1 MILVIPKDQSSSG
14 NRARQNKNWVLGEKM
29 DINKLLH
36 KMTIEEKAGQLMQL
50 GPFFFIKDLE
60 IEVAGNVSDI
70 GINQEQIFQS
80 GSVLGIRNAE
90 EMIEIQ
96 KRYLSRSR
104 LQIPLIFMADIIHGY
119 ETIFPVPLAL
129 SSSWNPKLAYQMA
142 RVSAQEASAA
152 GIHVTFSPMAD
163 LSRDPRWG
171 RVVEGFGE
179 DSFLSSLFVKQMV
192 QGYQNDD
199 ISKPG
204 NVASCVKHFA
214 AYGAV
219 EAGRDYNTVD
229 VSRLF
234 LHQYHLTGYKAAID
248 AGAKMIMT
256 AFNIVDGVPSTVN
269 SYLLRE
275 VLRDQWKF
283 KGVTIS
289 DYDSLHQII
298 EHGCAEDNKEAALLG
313 IEGGLDIEMA
323 SSCYVNYLKELID
336 EKKVD
341 IKLID
346 EAVMRIL
353 ELKNEAGLFGNP
365 YKGANPVLE
374 KKLVHSKEH
383 LAITKDIADECSVL
397 LKNENVLP
405 IKKGSK
411 IALIGPYAQSR
422 STNGSW
428 SWHGKRE
435 LNSTLEEM
443 LIKHGVSPI
452 ITLNVESKQEISAH
466 NIEVLKTADIVIIAI
481 GEDAYESGEARSKTD
496 LSIPRKQATLVDLA
510 KELGLKSAVVL
521 YSGRPLIL
529 DHVLDADALLYA
541 WFLGSQAN
549 ESISEVLIGKVN
561 PSGKLTMSFPRNVG
575 QIPVYYNYFN
585 TGRPKREGILNEFVS
600 YYLDVLNTPLFPF
613 GYGLSYASFT
623 YGEFN
628 ISSDELCPDEELTVT
643 IEVANQSDVSGF
655 ETIQLYLRDYVSK
668 IARPIKELKGFKKIW
683 FENQSSQV
691 VEFKISIN
699 DLMIIDAAGNK
710 FFEYGRFAVMVG
722 PNSEEVQSQ
731 DFRLVKEKKL

>member
-1 MILVIPKDQSSSG
+1 
-14 NRARQNKNWVLGEKM
+14 M

-36 KMTIEEKAGQLMQL
+36 KMTIEEKVGQLMQL
-50 GPFFFIKDLE
+50 APFFFIKDLE

-70 GINQEQIFQS
+70 GINQKKIFQS
-80 GSVLGIRNAE
+80 GSVLGIRNAK
-90 EMIEIQ
+90 EMIEVQ
-96 KRYLSRSR
+96 KRYLSKSR

-119 ETIFPVPLAL
+119 ETIFPVPLAI
-129 SSSWNPKLAYQMA
+129 SSSWNPRLAYQMA
-142 RVSAQEASAA
+142 RVSAQEASSA

-179 DSFLSSLFVKQMV
+179 DSYLSSIFVKQMV
-192 QGYQNDD
+192 QGYQNND

-256 AFNIVDGVPSTVN
+256 AFNLVDGVPSTVN
-269 SYLLRE
+269 SYLLRD

-313 IEGGLDIEMA
+313 IEAGLDIEMA

-336 EKKVD
+336 EGQVG

-353 ELKNEAGLFGNP
+353 ELKKEVGLFENP
-365 YKGANPVLE
+365 FKGANPKLE
-374 KKLVHSKEH
+374 KKLIHSKEH
-383 LAITKDIADECSVL
+383 LSIVKDVADECSVL
-397 LKNENVLP
+397 LKNKNVLP

-428 SWHGKRE
+428 SWHGKRD
-435 LNSTLEEM
+435 LNSTLEEA
-443 LIKHGVSPI
+443 LNKQGTKPI
-452 ITLNVESKQEISAH
+452 ITLNVESRAEISAQDKE
-466 NIEVLKTADIVIIAI
+466 IIKTVDIVVIAI

-496 LSIPRKQATLVDLA
+496 LSIPRKQATLVQLT
-510 KELGLKSAVVL
+510 KELGLKSIVVL

-529 DHVLDADALLYA
+529 DHILEADALLYA

-585 TGRPKREGILNEFVS
+585 TGRPKREGIQNEFVS
-600 YYLDVLNTPLFPF
+600 YYLDVSNTPLFPF
-613 GYGLSYASFT
+613 GYGLSYASFK
-623 YGEFN
+623 YGDLN
-628 ISSDELCPDEELTVT
+628 ISSTELYSNEELTVT
-643 IEVANQSDVSGF
+643 VEVTNQSDIPGF
-655 ETIQLYLRDYVSK
+655 EIIQLYLRDYVSK
-668 IARPIKELKGFKKIW
+668 VAKPIKELKRFQKVW
-683 FENQSSQV
+683 FERRTSKII
-691 VEFKISIN
+691 EFKISLK
-699 DLMIIDAAGNK
+699 DLMIIDATGNK
-710 FFEYGRFAVMVG
+710 YYEYGKFAVMVG
-722 PNSEEVQSQ
+722 SNSEEIQSK
-731 DFRLVKEKKL
+731 DFRLIKESEL

>member
-1 MILVIPKDQSSSG
+1 
-14 NRARQNKNWVLGEKM
+14 M
-29 DINKLLH
+29 DVNKLLH
-36 KMTIEEKAGQLMQL
+36 KMTIEEKVGQLMQL
-50 GPFFFIKDLE
+50 APFFFIKDLE
-60 IEVAGNVSDI
+60 IEVAGHVSDI
-70 GINQEQIFQS
+70 GINQEKIFQS
-80 GSVLGIRNAE
+80 GSVLGIRNAK
-90 EMIEIQ
+90 EMIEVQ
-96 KRYLSRSR
+96 KRYLSQSR

-129 SSSWNPKLAYQMA
+129 SCSWNPKLAYQMA
-142 RVSAQEASAA
+142 RVSATEASSA

-179 DSFLSSLFVKQMV
+179 DAYLSSIFVKQMV
-192 QGYQNDD
+192 LGYQNND

-234 LHQYHLTGYKAAID
+234 LHQYHLSGYKTAID

-256 AFNIVDGVPSTVN
+256 AFNLVDGVPSTVN
-269 SYLLRE
+269 AYLLRE

-283 KGVTIS
+283 NGVTIS
-289 DYDSLHQII
+289 DYDSLHQIL

-313 IEGGLDIEMA
+313 IEAGLDIEMA

-336 EKKVD
+336 EGQVD
-341 IKLID
+341 IKLVD
-346 EAVMRIL
+346 EAVTRIL
-353 ELKNEAGLFGNP
+353 ELKNEVGLFENP
-365 YKGANPVLE
+365 YKGADPELE
-374 KKLVHSKEH
+374 KQLIHNKEH
-383 LAITKDIADECSVL
+383 LHAVKSIADECSVL

-405 IKKGSK
+405 IKKGLK

-435 LNSTLEEM
+435 LNSTLEET
-443 LIKHGVSPI
+443 LTKQGFTPVL
-452 ITLNVESKQEISAH
+452 TLNVESQEDISTQDK
-466 NIEVLKTADIVIIAI
+466 EVLKTVDIVVIAI

-496 LSIPRKQATLVDLA
+496 LSIPRKQTTLIQLT
-510 KELGLKSAVVL
+510 KELGLKSVVVL

-529 DHVLDADALLYA
+529 DQVLEADALLYA

-585 TGRPKREGILNEFVS
+585 TGRPKREGIQNEFVS
-600 YYLDVLNTPLFPF
+600 YYLDVANTPIFPF
-613 GYGLSYASFT
+613 GYGLSYASFK
-623 YGEFN
+623 YGNLE
-628 ISSDELCPDEELTVT
+628 ISSHELNPKETLTVT
-643 IEVANQSDVSGF
+643 IEVINDSDVPGF
-655 ETIQLYLRDYVSK
+655 ETIQFYLRDYVSK
-668 IARPIKELKGFKKIW
+668 IARPIKELKGFQKVW
-683 FENQSSQV
+683 FDSHASKV
-691 VEFKISIN
+691 IEFKISLN
-699 DLMIIDAAGNK
+699 DLVMIDATGHK
-710 FFEYGRFAVMVG
+710 YFEYGKFAVMVG
-722 PNSEEVQSQ
+722 PNSEEVQSK
-731 DFRLVKEKKL
+731 DFKLIKESEL

>member
-1 MILVIPKDQSSSG
+1 MD
-14 NRARQNKNWVLGEKM
+14 VL
-29 DINKLLH
+29 KLLH
-36 KMTIEEKAGQLMQL
+36 KMTIEEKIGQLMQL
-50 GPFFFIKDLE
+50 APFFFIKDLE
-60 IEVAGNVSDI
+60 IEVAGHVSDI
-70 GINQEQIFQS
+70 GINQKKIFQS
-80 GSVLGIRNAE
+80 GSVLGIGNAE
-90 EMIEIQ
+90 EMIEVQ
-96 KRYLSRSR
+96 KKYLNQSR

-129 SSSWNPKLAYQMA
+129 SCSWNPQLAYKMA
-142 RVSAQEASAA
+142 RVSASEASAA

-179 DSFLSSLFVKQMV
+179 DAYLSSSFVKQMV
-192 QGYQNDD
+192 KGYQNGD
-199 ISKPG
+199 ISQPG
-204 NVASCVKHFA
+204 NLASCVKHFA

-256 AFNIVDGVPSTVN
+256 AFNLVDGVPSTVN

-283 KGVTIS
+283 QGVTIS

-298 EHGCAEDNKEAALLG
+298 EHGCAQDNKEAALLG
-313 IEGGLDIEMA
+313 IEAGLDIEMA
-323 SSCYVNYLKELID
+323 SSCYVNYLPELIN

-341 IKLID
+341 IKLVD
-346 EAVMRIL
+346 EAVLRIL
-353 ELKNEAGLFGNP
+353 ELKNEVGLFDNP
-365 YKGANPVLE
+365 FKGANPKLE
-374 KKLVHSKEH
+374 KELIHSKEH
-383 LAITKDIADECSVL
+383 LKTVKEISDECSVL
-397 LKNENVLP
+397 LKNNHVLP
-405 IKKGSK
+405 LKKDAT

-435 LNSTLEEM
+435 LNSTLEEA
-443 LIKHGVSPI
+443 LIKDGVIPV
-452 ITLNVESKQEISAH
+452 ITLNIESKEKISDQE
-466 NIEVLKTADIVIIAI
+466 IEVLKTAEYVIIAI

-496 LSIPRKQATLVDLA
+496 LSIPRKQVTLIQLCKD
-510 KELGLKSAVVL
+510 LGLKCVVVI

-529 DHVLDADALLYA
+529 DQVLEADALLYA
-541 WFLGSQAN
+541 WFLGSQTN
-549 ESISEVLIGKVN
+549 ESISDVLFGKVN

-585 TGRPKREGILNEFVS
+585 TGRPKREGIQNEFVS
-600 YYLDVLNTPLFPF
+600 YYLDLPNSPLFPF
-613 GYGLSYASFT
+613 GYGLSYASFK
-623 YGEFN
+623 YKDLILSQDE
-628 ISSDELCPDEELTVT
+628 IYPSDELCVKVEIT
-643 IEVANQSDVSGF
+643 NQSDVSGY
-655 ETIQLYLRDYVSK
+655 ETIQLYIRDYVSK

-683 FENQSSQV
+683 FEKQSSQI
-691 VEFKISIN
+691 VEFKVNLN
-699 DLMIIDAAGNK
+699 DLMIIDANGNQ
-710 FFEYGRFAVMVG
+710 FFEYGKFAVMVG
-722 PNSEEVQSQ
+722 PNSEDVQSK
-731 DFRLVKEKKL
+731 DFRLIKESKL